1 MTTNAQPD
9 LPVQERSHSSLADR
23 LAYHEAII
31 ENSHQAARDA
41 LYAIYA
47 EKLYLDTH
55 SSFEDY
61 CEQRWGYSRQHG
73 YRLVDAARVAINLSP
88 IGDTTAIP
96 ETHLRPLAR
105 LEPEMQ
111 IRIYE
116 VAQATAPASGMT
128 ARHVARTALEVIE
141 PVKNNFIPRGTSVP
155 ACLEPGCCN
164 PVWAKQRCSTHQL
177 RRYEDT
183 HVKRRILGD
192 ADCDY
197 HTLIL
202 IDEYLP
208 YAEIIEEALQF
219 GKHGMGHHAVISFQA
234 EMKTYGLLYD
244 DQSVRFVYRKLGLTY
259 VGLED

>member
-47 EKLYLDTH
+47 EKLYLHTH
-55 SSFEDY
+55 GSFEDY

-116 VAQATAPASGMT
+116 VAQATAPPSGMT
-128 ARHVARTALEVIE
+128 AQHVARTAIAVVRPEETGVL
-141 PVKNNFIPRGTSVP
+141 PMAVP
-155 ACLEPGCCN
+155 TCSDPGCCN
-164 PVWAKQRCSTHQL
+164 RVWAKGLCSSHQL
-177 RRYEDT
+177 RRYAET
-183 HVKRRILGD
+183 HVKRKVTGD
-192 ADCDY
+192 TDLD
-197 HTLIL
+197 HLTLL
-202 IDEYLP
+202 IIERFKP
-208 YAEIIEEALQF
+208 YAEIIQDA
-219 GKHGMGHHAVISFQA
+219 KMHARNAGHHAVVAFDWLMDI
-234 EMKTYGLLYD
+234 YGELYD
-244 DQSVRFVYRKLGLTY
+244 EQACRFTYREIGVTY
-259 VGLED
+259 VPLED